1 MAVAFSTGSSGYMRS
16 DFMISDAA
24 IPQRVEEAVQA
35 EQNGSFSQVLSGTG
49 GRTDVPK
56 DTVSMV
62 EKFTGDDGGVDMQEL
77 AQAVADGEVRL
88 EDIPEELLTQELF
101 TELTKLVKVPDD
113 DSKDAPTMEA
123 AQEAMQELA
132 ALFTQQQTVQPE
144 VVSDKT
150 EELSELAE
158 VGAVQPRTEE
168 VPEFEAAA
176 QPEKQAE
183 TVQDIPT
190 ENKPVEVPQD
200 TQQKADV
207 PAEVTEQTAAA
218 VKTAQPEQPQ
228 QSVQEQTKK
237 TAEQPQ
243 QSAQEQ
249 TEKTAEQPRVTAP
262 QAPQQENSTQQS
274 GAQLSDQQGGQQF
287 TGQEQSDIK
296 SFTVRKFQEQPADA
310 AEEAPVFTE
319 HSQRGRVVSKSDE
332 LEMIRTSQDTSKPE
346 DSAVQ
351 VQPQE
356 LASERP
362 VVFTRADGVEIEV
375 KPAEAASQ
383 VADRLIELSSDLRE
397 GETEYTVMLEPQDLG
412 RITVRMTKTA
422 DGAVSVSI
430 AAENSRT
437 LRIIEENGAH
447 IQDSLKQNGVQL
459 ESWQTVSESRQEMHA
474 EDYQNSS
481 KNPYRESEGQNKEDD
496 SDDKSFAE
504 LIASM

>member
-62 EKFTGDDGGVDMQEL
+62 EKFTGDDGRVDMQEL

-113 DSKDAPTMEA
+113 DNKDAPTMEA

-190 ENKPVEVPQD
+190 ENKLVEVPQD

-228 QSVQEQTKK
+228 QSVQEQT
-237 TAEQPQ
+237 
-243 QSAQEQ
+243 
-249 TEKTAEQPRVTAP
+249 EKSAEQPRVTAP

-274 GAQLSDQQGGQQF
+274 GAELSDQQGGQQF

-296 SFTVRKFQEQPADA
+296 SFTVRKSQEQPADA

-319 HSQRGRVVSKSDE
+319 HSQRSRVVSKSDE
-332 LEMIRTSQDTSKPE
+332 LEMIRTSQDASKPE
-346 DSAVQ
+346 DNAAQ
-351 VQPQE
+351 AQPQE
-356 LASERP
+356 LVPERP
-362 VVFTRADGVEIEV
+362 VVFTRADGGDIEV
-375 KPAEAASQ
+375 KPAEVASQ
-383 VADRLIELSSDLRE
+383 VAGRLIERSSDLRE

>member
-1 MAVAFSTGSSGYMRS
+1 MAVAFNTGSSGYMRS

-77 AQAVADGEVRL
+77 AKAVADGEVRL

-113 DSKDAPTMEA
+113 DNKDAPTMEA

-190 ENKPVEVPQD
+190 ENKLVEVPQD

-228 QSVQEQTKK
+228 QSVQEQT
-237 TAEQPQ
+237 
-243 QSAQEQ
+243 
-249 TEKTAEQPRVTAP
+249 EKSAEQPRVTAP

-274 GAQLSDQQGGQQF
+274 GAELSDQQGGQQF

-296 SFTVRKFQEQPADA
+296 SFTVRKSQEQPADA

-346 DSAVQ
+346 NSAVQ

-356 LASERP
+356 PASERP

-375 KPAEAASQ
+375 KPAEVASQ
-383 VADRLIELSSDLRE
+383 VADRLIERSSDLRE

>member
-35 EQNGSFSQVLSGTG
+35 EQNVSFSQVLSGTG

-113 DSKDAPTMEA
+113 DSKDAPTREA

-158 VGAVQPRTEE
+158 VGAVQPQTEE

-176 QPEKQAE
+176 QPVQQVE

-200 TQQKADV
+200 TQQTADV

-218 VKTAQPEQPQ
+218 VKTVQPEQPQ
-228 QSVQEQTKK
+228 QSVQEQTEKP
-237 TAEQPQ
+237 TEQPQ
-243 QSAQEQ
+243 
-249 TEKTAEQPRVTAP
+249 VTAP

-296 SFTVRKFQEQPADA
+296 SFTVRKPQEQPAET

-319 HSQRGRVVSKSDE
+319 QSQRSRVVSKSDE

-351 VQPQE
+351 AQPQE
-356 LASERP
+356 LVSERP
-362 VVFTRADGVEIEV
+362 VVFTRADGGEIEV
-375 KPAEAASQ
+375 KPAEVAGQ
-383 VADRLIELSSDLRE
+383 VADRLIERSSDLRE

-459 ESWQTVSESRQEMHA
+459 ENWQTVSESRQEMHA

>member
-113 DSKDAPTMEA
+113 DNKDAPTKEA

-150 EELSELAE
+150 GELSELAE

-228 QSVQEQTKK
+228 QPQQSVQEQT
-237 TAEQPQ
+237 
-243 QSAQEQ
+243 
-249 TEKTAEQPRVTAP
+249 EKSAEQPRVTAP

-274 GAQLSDQQGGQQF
+274 GAELSDQQGGQQF

-296 SFTVRKFQEQPADA
+296 SFTVRKSQEQPADA

-319 HSQRGRVVSKSDE
+319 HSQRSRVVSKSDE

-346 DSAVQ
+346 NSAVQ

-356 LASERP
+356 PASERP

-375 KPAEAASQ
+375 KPAEVASQ
-383 VADRLIELSSDLRE
+383 VADRLIERSSDLRE

>member
-1 MAVAFSTGSSGYMRS
+1 MAVAFSTGSTGYMRS

-49 GRTDVPK
+49 GKADVPK

-62 EKFTGDDGGVDMQEL
+62 EKFTGEDGRVDMQQL

-113 DSKDAPTMEA
+113 DSKDAPTKEA

-158 VGAVQPRTEE
+158 VGAVQPQTEE

-176 QPEKQAE
+176 QPVQQVE

-200 TQQKADV
+200 TQQTADV

-218 VKTAQPEQPQ
+218 VKTVQPEQPQ
-228 QSVQEQTKK
+228 QSVQEQTEKP
-237 TAEQPQ
+237 TEQPQ
-243 QSAQEQ
+243 
-249 TEKTAEQPRVTAP
+249 VTAP
-262 QAPQQENSTQQS
+262 QAPQQENSTQQD

-296 SFTVRKFQEQPADA
+296 SFTVRKPQEQPAET

-319 HSQRGRVVSKSDE
+319 QSQRSRVVSKSDE

-346 DSAVQ
+346 DSAAQ
-351 VQPQE
+351 AQSQE
-356 LASERP
+356 LVPERP
-362 VVFTRADGVEIEV
+362 VVFTRADGGEIEV
-375 KPAEAASQ
+375 KPAEVASQ
-383 VADRLIELSSDLRE
+383 VAERLIERSSDLRE

-459 ESWQTVSESRQEMHA
+459 ENWQTVSESRQEMHA
-474 EDYQNSS
+474 EDHQNSS
-481 KNPYRESEGQNKEDD
+481 KNPYRESEGQKKEDD

>member
-1 MAVAFSTGSSGYMRS
+1 MAVAFSTGSTGYMRS

-49 GRTDVPK
+49 GKADVPK

-62 EKFTGDDGGVDMQEL
+62 EKFTGEDGRVDMQQL
-77 AQAVADGEVRL
+77 ALAVADGEVRL

-113 DSKDAPTMEA
+113 DSKDAPTKEA

-158 VGAVQPRTEE
+158 VGAVQPQTEE

-176 QPEKQAE
+176 KPVQQAE

-200 TQQKADV
+200 TQQTADV

-218 VKTAQPEQPQ
+218 VKTVQPEQPQ
-228 QSVQEQTKK
+228 QSVQEQTEKP
-237 TAEQPQ
+237 TEQPQ
-243 QSAQEQ
+243 
-249 TEKTAEQPRVTAP
+249 VTAP
-262 QAPQQENSTQQS
+262 QAPQQENSTQQD

-296 SFTVRKFQEQPADA
+296 SFTVRKPQEQPAET

-319 HSQRGRVVSKSDE
+319 QSQRSRVVSKSDE

-346 DSAVQ
+346 DSAAQ
-351 VQPQE
+351 AQPQE
-356 LASERP
+356 LMSERP
-362 VVFTRADGVEIEV
+362 VVFTRADGGEIEV
-375 KPAEAASQ
+375 KPAEVASQ
-383 VADRLIELSSDLRE
+383 VADRLIERSSDLRE

-459 ESWQTVSESRQEMHA
+459 ENWQTVSESRQEMHA

-481 KNPYRESEGQNKEDD
+481 KNPYRESEGQKKEDD

>member
-1 MAVAFSTGSSGYMRS
+1 MAVAFSTGSTGYMRS

-49 GRTDVPK
+49 GKADVPK

-62 EKFTGDDGGVDMQEL
+62 EKFTGEDGRVDMQQL
-77 AQAVADGEVRL
+77 ALAVADGEVRL

-113 DSKDAPTMEA
+113 DSKDAPTKEA

-150 EELSELAE
+150 GELSELAE
-158 VGAVQPRTEE
+158 VGAVQPQTEE

-176 QPEKQAE
+176 QPVQQVE

-190 ENKPVEVPQD
+190 ENKPVELTQD
-200 TQQKADV
+200 TQQTADV

-228 QSVQEQTKK
+228 QSVQEQTEKP
-237 TAEQPQ
+237 TEQPQ
-243 QSAQEQ
+243 
-249 TEKTAEQPRVTAP
+249 VTAP

-296 SFTVRKFQEQPADA
+296 SFTVRKPQEQPAET

-319 HSQRGRVVSKSDE
+319 QSQRSRVVSKSDE
-332 LEMIRTSQDTSKPE
+332 LEMIRTSQDTSKTE
-346 DSAVQ
+346 DSAAQ
-351 VQPQE
+351 AQPQE
-356 LASERP
+356 LVSERP
-362 VVFTRADGVEIEV
+362 VVFTRADGGEIEV
-375 KPAEAASQ
+375 KPAEVASQ
-383 VADRLIELSSDLRE
+383 VADRLIERSSDLRE

-459 ESWQTVSESRQEMHA
+459 ENWQTVSESRQEMHA

>member
-77 AQAVADGEVRL
+77 AKAVADGEVRL

-113 DSKDAPTMEA
+113 DNKDAPTREA

-150 EELSELAE
+150 GELSELAE

-190 ENKPVEVPQD
+190 ENKLVEVPQD

-228 QSVQEQTKK
+228 QPQQSVQEQT
-237 TAEQPQ
+237 
-243 QSAQEQ
+243 
-249 TEKTAEQPRVTAP
+249 EKSAEQPRVTAL

-274 GAQLSDQQGGQQF
+274 GAELSDQQGGQQF

-296 SFTVRKFQEQPADA
+296 SFTVRKSQEQPADA

-319 HSQRGRVVSKSDE
+319 HSQRSRVVSKSDE

-362 VVFTRADGVEIEV
+362 VVFTRADGGKIEV
-375 KPAEAASQ
+375 KPAEVASQ
-383 VADRLIELSSDLRE
+383 VADRLIERSSDLKE

>member
-1 MAVAFSTGSSGYMRS
+1 MAVAFSTGSPGYMRS

-49 GRTDVPK
+49 GKADVPK

-62 EKFTGDDGGVDMQEL
+62 EKFTGEDGRVDMQQL
-77 AQAVADGEVRL
+77 ALAVADGEVRL

-113 DSKDAPTMEA
+113 DSKDAPTKEA

-158 VGAVQPRTEE
+158 VGAVQPQTEE

-176 QPEKQAE
+176 KPVQQAE

-200 TQQKADV
+200 TQQTADV

-218 VKTAQPEQPQ
+218 VKTVQPEQPQ
-228 QSVQEQTKK
+228 QSVQEQTEKP
-237 TAEQPQ
+237 TEQPQ
-243 QSAQEQ
+243 
-249 TEKTAEQPRVTAP
+249 VTAP
-262 QAPQQENSTQQS
+262 QAPRQENSTQQG

-296 SFTVRKFQEQPADA
+296 SFTVRKPQEQPAET

-319 HSQRGRVVSKSDE
+319 QSQRSRVVYKSDE
-332 LEMIRTSQDTSKPE
+332 LEMIRTSQDTSKTE

-351 VQPQE
+351 AQPQE
-356 LASERP
+356 LVSERP
-362 VVFTRADGVEIEV
+362 VVFTRGDGGEIEV
-375 KPAEAASQ
+375 KPAEVASQ
-383 VADRLIELSSDLRE
+383 VADRLIERSSDLRE

-459 ESWQTVSESRQEMHA
+459 ENWQTVSESRQEMHA

-481 KNPYRESEGQNKEDD
+481 KNPYHESEGQKKEDD

>member
-1 MAVAFSTGSSGYMRS
+1 MAVAFSTGSTGYMRS

-49 GRTDVPK
+49 GKADVPK

-77 AQAVADGEVRL
+77 AKAVADGEVRL
-88 EDIPEELLTQELF
+88 EDIPEELLTQDLF

-113 DSKDAPTMEA
+113 DSKDAPTKEA

-158 VGAVQPRTEE
+158 VGAVQPQTEE

-176 QPEKQAE
+176 KPVQQAE

-200 TQQKADV
+200 TQQTADV

-218 VKTAQPEQPQ
+218 VKTVQPEQPQ
-228 QSVQEQTKK
+228 QSVQEQTEKP
-237 TAEQPQ
+237 TEQPQ
-243 QSAQEQ
+243 
-249 TEKTAEQPRVTAP
+249 VTAP
-262 QAPQQENSTQQS
+262 QAPRQENSTQQS

-296 SFTVRKFQEQPADA
+296 SFTVRKPQEQPAET

-319 HSQRGRVVSKSDE
+319 QSQRSRVVSKSDE
-332 LEMIRTSQDTSKPE
+332 LEMIRTSQDTSKTE
-346 DSAVQ
+346 DSAAQ
-351 VQPQE
+351 AQPQE
-356 LASERP
+356 LVSERP
-362 VVFTRADGVEIEV
+362 VVFTRADGGEIEV
-375 KPAEAASQ
+375 KPAEVASQ
-383 VADRLIELSSDLRE
+383 VADRLIERSSDLRE

>member
-1 MAVAFSTGSSGYMRS
+1 MAVAFSTGSPGYMRS

-49 GRTDVPK
+49 GKADVPK

-62 EKFTGDDGGVDMQEL
+62 EKFTGDDGRVDMQEL

-113 DSKDAPTMEA
+113 DSKDAPAKEA

-132 ALFTQQQTVQPE
+132 ALFTQQQTVQLE

-158 VGAVQPRTEE
+158 VGAVQLQTEE

-176 QPEKQAE
+176 KPVQQAE
-183 TVQDIPT
+183 TVQNIPT
-190 ENKPVEVPQD
+190 DNKPVEVPQD
-200 TQQKADV
+200 TQQTADV

-228 QSVQEQTKK
+228 QSVQEQTEKP
-237 TAEQPQ
+237 TEQPQ
-243 QSAQEQ
+243 
-249 TEKTAEQPRVTAP
+249 VTAP
-262 QAPQQENSTQQS
+262 QAPQQENST
-274 GAQLSDQQGGQQF
+274 QLSDQQGGQQF

-296 SFTVRKFQEQPADA
+296 SFTVRKPQEQPAET

-319 HSQRGRVVSKSDE
+319 HSQRSRVVSKSDE

-356 LASERP
+356 LVSERP
-362 VVFTRADGVEIEV
+362 VVFTRVDGGEIEV
-375 KPAEAASQ
+375 KPAEVASQ
-383 VADRLIELSSDLRE
+383 VADRLIERSSDLRE

-459 ESWQTVSESRQEMHA
+459 ENWQTVSESRQEMHA

-481 KNPYRESEGQNKEDD
+481 KNPYRESEGQKKEDD

>member
-49 GRTDVPK
+49 GKADVPK

-62 EKFTGDDGGVDMQEL
+62 EKFTGEDGRVDMQEL

-113 DSKDAPTMEA
+113 DKDAPTKEA

-150 EELSELAE
+150 GELSELAE
-158 VGAVQPRTEE
+158 VGAVQPQTEE
-168 VPEFEAAA
+168 VPEPEAAA
-176 QPEKQAE
+176 KPVQQAE
-183 TVQDIPT
+183 TVQNIPT
-190 ENKPVEVPQD
+190 DNKPVEVPQD
-200 TQQKADV
+200 TQQTADV

-228 QSVQEQTKK
+228 QSVQEQTEKP
-237 TAEQPQ
+237 TEQPQ
-243 QSAQEQ
+243 
-249 TEKTAEQPRVTAP
+249 VTAP
-262 QAPQQENSTQQS
+262 QAPQQENSTQQG

-296 SFTVRKFQEQPADA
+296 SFTVRKPQEQPAET

-319 HSQRGRVVSKSDE
+319 HSQRSRVVSKSDE

-346 DSAVQ
+346 DSAVR

-356 LASERP
+356 LMSERP
-362 VVFTRADGVEIEV
+362 VVFTRADGGEIEV
-375 KPAEAASQ
+375 KPAEVASQ
-383 VADRLIELSSDLRE
+383 VADRLIERSSDLRE

-459 ESWQTVSESRQEMHA
+459 ENWQTVSESRQEMHA

-481 KNPYRESEGQNKEDD
+481 KNPYRESEGQKKEDD

>member
-62 EKFTGDDGGVDMQEL
+62 EKFTGEDGRVDMQQL

-113 DSKDAPTMEA
+113 DSKDAPTKEA

-158 VGAVQPRTEE
+158 VGAVQPQTEE

-176 QPEKQAE
+176 QPVQQVE

-190 ENKPVEVPQD
+190 ENKPVELTQD
-200 TQQKADV
+200 TQQTADV

-228 QSVQEQTKK
+228 QLV
-237 TAEQPQ
+237 
-243 QSAQEQ
+243 QEQ
-249 TEKTAEQPRVTAP
+249 TEKPTEQPQVTAP
-262 QAPQQENSTQQS
+262 QAPRQENSTQQD

-296 SFTVRKFQEQPADA
+296 SFTVRKPQEQPAET

-319 HSQRGRVVSKSDE
+319 QSQRSRVVSKSDE

-346 DSAVQ
+346 DSAAQ
-351 VQPQE
+351 AQPQE
-356 LASERP
+356 LMSERP
-362 VVFTRADGVEIEV
+362 VVFTRADGGEIEV
-375 KPAEAASQ
+375 KPAEVASQ
-383 VADRLIELSSDLRE
+383 VADRLIERSSDLRE

-459 ESWQTVSESRQEMHA
+459 ENWQTVSESRQEMHA

-481 KNPYRESEGQNKEDD
+481 KNPYRESEGQKKEDD

>member
-77 AQAVADGEVRL
+77 AKAVADGEVRL

-183 TVQDIPT
+183 TVQNIPT
-190 ENKPVEVPQD
+190 ENKLVEVPQD

-228 QSVQEQTKK
+228 QPQQSVQEQT
-237 TAEQPQ
+237 
-243 QSAQEQ
+243 
-249 TEKTAEQPRVTAP
+249 EKSAEQPRVTAL

-274 GAQLSDQQGGQQF
+274 GAELSDQQGGQQF

-296 SFTVRKFQEQPADA
+296 SFTVRKSQEQPADA

-351 VQPQE
+351 EQPQD

-375 KPAEAASQ
+375 KPAEVASQ
-383 VADRLIELSSDLRE
+383 VADRLIERSSDLKE

>member
-1 MAVAFSTGSSGYMRS
+1 MAVAFSTGSTGYMRS

-49 GRTDVPK
+49 GKADVPK

-62 EKFTGDDGGVDMQEL
+62 EKFTGEDGRVDMQQL

-113 DSKDAPTMEA
+113 DSKDAPTKEA

-158 VGAVQPRTEE
+158 VGAVQPQTEE

-176 QPEKQAE
+176 QPVQQVE

-190 ENKPVEVPQD
+190 ENKPVELTQD
-200 TQQKADV
+200 TQQTADV

-228 QSVQEQTKK
+228 QSVQEQTEKP
-237 TAEQPQ
+237 TEQPQ
-243 QSAQEQ
+243 
-249 TEKTAEQPRVTAP
+249 VTAP

-296 SFTVRKFQEQPADA
+296 SFTVRKPQEQPAET

-319 HSQRGRVVSKSDE
+319 QSQRSRVVSKSDE

-346 DSAVQ
+346 DSAAQ
-351 VQPQE
+351 AQPQE
-356 LASERP
+356 LMSERP
-362 VVFTRADGVEIEV
+362 VVFTRADGGEIEV
-375 KPAEAASQ
+375 KPAEVASQ
-383 VADRLIELSSDLRE
+383 VADRLIERSSDLRE

-459 ESWQTVSESRQEMHA
+459 ENWQTVSESRQEMHA

>member
-1 MAVAFSTGSSGYMRS
+1 MAVAFSTGSPGYMRS

-49 GRTDVPK
+49 GKADVPK

-62 EKFTGDDGGVDMQEL
+62 EKFTGDDGRVDMQEL

-113 DSKDAPTMEA
+113 DNKDAPAKEA

-150 EELSELAE
+150 GELSELAE
-158 VGAVQPRTEE
+158 VGAVQPQAEE

-176 QPEKQAE
+176 QPVQQTA

-190 ENKPVEVPQD
+190 ENKPVEVPQN
-200 TQQKADV
+200 TQQTADI

-228 QSVQEQTKK
+228 QSVQEQTEKP
-237 TAEQPQ
+237 AEQPQ
-243 QSAQEQ
+243 
-249 TEKTAEQPRVTAP
+249 VTAP
-262 QAPQQENSTQQS
+262 QAPQQENSTQQG

-296 SFTVRKFQEQPADA
+296 SFTVRKPQEQPAET

-319 HSQRGRVVSKSDE
+319 HSQRSRVVSKSDE

-346 DSAVQ
+346 DSAAQ

-356 LASERP
+356 LVPERT
-362 VVFTRADGVEIEV
+362 VVFTRADGGEIEV
-375 KPAEAASQ
+375 KPAEVASQ
-383 VADRLIELSSDLRE
+383 VAERLIERSSDLRE

-459 ESWQTVSESRQEMHA
+459 ENWQTVSESRQEMHA

-481 KNPYRESEGQNKEDD
+481 KNPYRESEGQKKEDD

>member
-77 AQAVADGEVRL
+77 ALAVADGEVRL

-113 DSKDAPTMEA
+113 DNKDAPTMEA

-207 PAEVTEQTAAA
+207 PAEVTEHTAAA

-228 QSVQEQTKK
+228 QSVQEQT
-237 TAEQPQ
+237 
-243 QSAQEQ
+243 
-249 TEKTAEQPRVTAP
+249 EKSAEQPRVTAP

-274 GAQLSDQQGGQQF
+274 GAELSDQQGGQQF

-296 SFTVRKFQEQPADA
+296 SFTVRKSQEQPADA

-356 LASERP
+356 LMSERP
-362 VVFTRADGVEIEV
+362 VVFTRADGGKIEV
-375 KPAEAASQ
+375 KPAEVASQ
-383 VADRLIELSSDLRE
+383 VADRLIERSSDLRE

-496 SDDKSFAE
+496 SDDKRFAE

>member
-1 MAVAFSTGSSGYMRS
+1 MAVAFSTGSPGYMRS

-49 GRTDVPK
+49 GKADVPK

-62 EKFTGDDGGVDMQEL
+62 EKFTGEDGRVDMQQL

-113 DSKDAPTMEA
+113 DSKDAPTKEA

-158 VGAVQPRTEE
+158 VGAVQPQTEE

-176 QPEKQAE
+176 KPVQQAE

-200 TQQKADV
+200 TQQTADV
-207 PAEVTEQTAAA
+207 PEEVTEQTAAA
-218 VKTAQPEQPQ
+218 VKTVQPEQPQ
-228 QSVQEQTKK
+228 Q
-237 TAEQPQ
+237 TAV
-243 QSAQEQ
+243 EQ
-249 TEKTAEQPRVTAP
+249 TEKPTEQPQVTAP
-262 QAPQQENSTQQS
+262 QAPRQENSTQQD

-296 SFTVRKFQEQPADA
+296 SFTVRKPQEQPAET

-319 HSQRGRVVSKSDE
+319 QSQRSRVVSKSDE

-351 VQPQE
+351 AQPQE
-356 LASERP
+356 LVSERP
-362 VVFTRADGVEIEV
+362 VVFTRADGGEIEV
-375 KPAEAASQ
+375 KPAEVAGQ
-383 VADRLIELSSDLRE
+383 VADRLIERSSDLRE

-459 ESWQTVSESRQEMHA
+459 ENWQTVSESRQEMHA

-481 KNPYRESEGQNKEDD
+481 KNPYRESEGQKKEDD

>member
-1 MAVAFSTGSSGYMRS
+1 MAVAFSTGSTGYMRS

-49 GRTDVPK
+49 GKADVPK

-62 EKFTGDDGGVDMQEL
+62 EKFTGEDGRVDMQQL

-113 DSKDAPTMEA
+113 DSKDAPTKEA

-158 VGAVQPRTEE
+158 VGAVQPQTEE

-176 QPEKQAE
+176 QPVQQVE

-200 TQQKADV
+200 TQQTADV
-207 PAEVTEQTAAA
+207 PAEVTEQTDAA
-218 VKTAQPEQPQ
+218 VKTVQPEQPQ
-228 QSVQEQTKK
+228 QSVQEQTEKP
-237 TAEQPQ
+237 TEQPQ
-243 QSAQEQ
+243 
-249 TEKTAEQPRVTAP
+249 VTAP
-262 QAPQQENSTQQS
+262 QAPRQENSTQQD

-296 SFTVRKFQEQPADA
+296 SFTVRKPQEQPAET

-319 HSQRGRVVSKSDE
+319 QSQRSRVVSKSDE
-332 LEMIRTSQDTSKPE
+332 LEMIRTSQDTSKTE
-346 DSAVQ
+346 DSAAQ
-351 VQPQE
+351 AQPQE
-356 LASERP
+356 LVSERP
-362 VVFTRADGVEIEV
+362 VVFTRADGGEIEV
-375 KPAEAASQ
+375 KPAEVAGQ
-383 VADRLIELSSDLRE
+383 VADRLIERSSDLRE

-459 ESWQTVSESRQEMHA
+459 ENWQTVSESRQEMHA

-481 KNPYRESEGQNKEDD
+481 KNPYRESEGQKKEDD

>member
-1 MAVAFSTGSSGYMRS
+1 MAVAFSTGSTGYMRS

-49 GRTDVPK
+49 GKADVPK

-62 EKFTGDDGGVDMQEL
+62 EKFTGEDGRVDMQQL
-77 AQAVADGEVRL
+77 ALAVADGEVRL
-88 EDIPEELLTQELF
+88 EDIPEELLTQDLF

-113 DSKDAPTMEA
+113 DSKDAPTKEA

-158 VGAVQPRTEE
+158 VGAVQPQTEE

-176 QPEKQAE
+176 QPVQQAE

-190 ENKPVEVPQD
+190 ENKPVELTQD
-200 TQQKADV
+200 TQQTADV

-228 QSVQEQTKK
+228 Q
-237 TAEQPQ
+237 TAV
-243 QSAQEQ
+243 EQ
-249 TEKTAEQPRVTAP
+249 TEKPTEQPQVTAP
-262 QAPQQENSTQQS
+262 QAPQQENSTQQD

-296 SFTVRKFQEQPADA
+296 SFTVRKPQEQPAET

-319 HSQRGRVVSKSDE
+319 QSQRSRVVSKSDE

-351 VQPQE
+351 AQPQE
-356 LASERP
+356 LVSERP
-362 VVFTRADGVEIEV
+362 VVFTRADGGEIEV
-375 KPAEAASQ
+375 KPAEVAGQ
-383 VADRLIELSSDLRE
+383 VADRLIERSSDLRE

-459 ESWQTVSESRQEMHA
+459 ENWQTVSESRQEMHA